1 MLLAIHLRRD
11 TEQFFY
17 LSFRGN
23 CESLGCKHQIR
34 SFLGMTNQQVS
45 RLKWVPMLLTTTEI
59 RALRKFKKL
68 KE

>member
-1 MLLAIHLRRD
+1 MLLAIHLRWD

-23 CESLGCKHQIR
+23 CESPQGQQIR